1 MDTHAAL
8 QSEQDFHLTARVN
21 PGLFDIFP
29 VMFQSFKTL
38 PHGPPRA
45 TVCFPFEEKRGRIIH
60 VGRRKLGNRSGLILV
75 YKYRRLSLVHICCA
89 LCDGH
94 ISAHGDTLLL

>member
-21 PGLFDIFP
+21 PGLFDIFL

-38 PHGPPRA
+38 PHGPP
-45 TVCFPFEEKRGRIIH
+45 PSH
-60 VGRRKLGNRSGLILV
+60 
-75 YKYRRLSLVHICCA
+75 RLLSF
-89 LCDGH
+89 
-94 ISAHGDTLLL
+94 